1 MTLLDSIL
9 IISSCYFI
17 MHVIRKTS
25 LSVLFMDKFMKTFIT
40 FTSFHTSKEILKFK
54 YSISNKTCVTIF
66 DYSSEKKPRVLL
78 ENDAHVH
85 FVMESLCCFYLETK
99 KFFFS
104 VQFTKIYRVYL
115 HIGHPSEENLQHIS
129 SFKEWIKTFVALLT
143 KEKWLGMNGKMMP
156 LTFFRHYPV
165 YIKKLG
171 QLFFPYLITCF
182 LNKDTLVMLKVVN
195 IWTS

>member
-17 MHVIRKTS
+17 VHVIRKTS

-85 FVMESLCCFYLETK
+85 FVMESLCCFCLETK

-115 HIGHPSEENLQHIS
+115 HIGHPSEENLQQIS

-182 LNKDTLVMLKVVN
+182 LNKDTLVMLKVIN
-195 IWTS
+195 IWKS

>member
-9 IISSCYFI
+9 FNFYFI
-17 MHVIRKTS
+17 LHVIRKMS
-25 LSVLFMDKFMKTFIT
+25 LSVLFIDKLMKTFIT

-99 KFFFS
+99 TFFFS
-104 VQFTKIYRVYL
+104 VQFTKICRVYL
-115 HIGHPSEENLQHIS
+115 HIGHPTEENLQYIS

-171 QLFFPYLITCF
+171 QLFFHT
-182 LNKDTLVMLKVVN
+182 
-195 IWTS
+195 